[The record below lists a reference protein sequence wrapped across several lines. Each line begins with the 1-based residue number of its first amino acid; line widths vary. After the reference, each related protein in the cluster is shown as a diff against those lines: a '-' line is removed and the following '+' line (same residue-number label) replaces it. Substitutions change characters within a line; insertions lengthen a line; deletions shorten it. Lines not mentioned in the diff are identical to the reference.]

1 MDGEKMKTTIQALI
15 LFIKSLPSDSLFEVI
30 SFGDY
35 FLSLSDKVNKL
46 MDDTSTKKSSKNL
59 RSPVIEYTDENVE
72 KAIELI

>member
-46 MDDTSTKKSSKNL
+46 MDDKSTKKSSKNL

>member
-1 MDGEKMKTTIQALI
+1 MKTTIQALI

-46 MDDTSTKKSSKNL
+46 MDDQSTKNSSKNL

>member
-1 MDGEKMKTTIQALI
+1 MKTTIQALI

-46 MDDTSTKKSSKNL
+46 MDDKSTKKSSKNL

>member
-1 MDGEKMKTTIQALI
+1 MDGEKMKTTIEALI

-46 MDDTSTKKSSKNL
+46 MDDKSTKKSSKNL

>member
-1 MDGEKMKTTIQALI
+1 VDRSGSMDGEKMKTTIQALI

-46 MDDTSTKKSSKNL
+46 MDD
-59 RSPVIEYTDENVE
+59 
-72 KAIELI
+72 